1 MRQQSLYIPLQPI
14 LMLVQIPGD
23 VKWFTVLDRKD
34 ACFSIWFI
42 SHFSIYLPSSELV
55 PSWLNAT
62 VYLDSIDTG
71 ILGQPT
77 LVLPGPRKRAKGNIS
92 TRRGHSSVHR

>member
-1 MRQQSLYIPLQPI
+1 MTARMPAFPSGSSL
-14 LMLVQIPGD
+14 
-23 VKWFTVLDRKD
+23 
-34 ACFSIWFI
+34 I
-42 SHFSIYLPSSELV
+42 SVIYLPSSELV
-55 PSWLNAT
+55 PCWLNAT